1 MRPKESIPEQTLR
14 RIPHYHQILSDLEA
28 QGQQLISSSYLSRFF
43 RVHDT
48 QVRKDVSVIGYR
60 GRPKAGYSVS
70 GLRQAIGDFLGINLQ
85 NTAILIGAGKL
96 GSALCGY
103 PGLAEYGLHI
113 VGVFDND
120 SAKTGQRVAAFAI
133 QPLDALPQ
141 FLSGRGVG
149 IAILTVPKEAAQGV
163 ADLTISLGIR
173 AIWNFAPTQLS
184 VPPEVSVR
192 HENLAVGLALLSHDL
207 KKSQQPPREE

>member
-1 MRPKESIPEQTLR
+1 MRPKDSIPEQTLR

-28 QGQQLISSSYLSRFF
+28 EGKKLVSSRYLSRFF

-70 GLRQAIGDFLGINLQ
+70 GLRQAIGEFLGINLR
-85 NTAILIGAGKL
+85 NTAVLIGAGKL

-103 PGLAEYGLHI
+103 PGLAEYGLEI
-113 VGVFDND
+113 AGIFDSD
-120 SAKTGQRVAAFAI
+120 PSRIGAQVAAFTVQDVA
-133 QPLDALPQ
+133 ALPQ
-141 FLSGRGVG
+141 FLLGRDVG
-149 IAILTVPKEAAQGV
+149 IAILTVPREAAQAV
-163 ADLTISLGIR
+163 ADTVIGLGIR
-173 AIWNFAPTQLS
+173 AIWNFAPTPI
-184 VPPEVSVR
+184 VAPAGISVR

-207 KKSQQPPREE
+207 RRSQQGPREG

>member
-1 MRPKESIPEQTLR
+1 MRPKDSIPEQTLR

-28 QGQQLISSSYLSRFF
+28 QGQKLVSSSYLSRFF

-70 GLRQAIGDFLGINLQ
+70 GLRQAIGDFLGINLR
-85 NTAILIGAGKL
+85 NTAVLIGAGKL

-103 PGLAEYGLHI
+103 PGLAEYGLQI
-113 VGVFDND
+113 VGVFDSD
-120 SAKTGQRVAAFAI
+120 PARIGAEVASFVI
-133 QPLDALPQ
+133 QDVATLPR
-141 FLSGRGVG
+141 FLPGRGVG
-149 IAILTVPKEAAQGV
+149 IAILTVPREAAQAV
-163 ADLTISLGIR
+163 ADLVIGLGIR
-173 AIWNFAPTQLS
+173 AIWNFAPTPI
-184 VPPEVSVR
+184 VAAPDVSVR

-207 KKSQQPPREE
+207 RKSQRTLPEG

>member
-28 QGQQLISSSYLSRFF
+28 QGQKLISSSYLSRFF

-85 NTAILIGAGKL
+85 NSAVLIGAGKL

-103 PGLAEYGLHI
+103 PGLAEYGLRI
-113 VGVFDND
+113 AGVFDND
-120 SAKTGQRVAAFAI
+120 PAKVGQTVAAFTVQDIATL
-133 QPLDALPQ
+133 QE
-141 FLSGRGVG
+141 FLAGRGVG
-149 IAILTVPKEAAQGV
+149 IAILTVPKEAAQGAAELVV
-163 ADLTISLGIR
+163 ASGIR
-173 AIWNFAPTQLS
+173 AIWNFAPTQLA
-184 VPPEVSVR
+184 VPPEVAVR

-207 KKSQQPPREE
+207 KKSQQPPRED

>member
-1 MRPKESIPEQTLR
+1 LIPKQNIPEQTLR

-28 QGQQLISSSYLSRFF
+28 QGQRLVSSSYLSRFF

-70 GLRQAIGDFLGINLQ
+70 GLRQAIADFLGINLQ
-85 NTAILIGAGKL
+85 NTAVVIGAGKL

-103 PGLAEYGLHI
+103 PGLAEYGLRI

-120 SAKTGQRVAAFAI
+120 PARVGQMVATFAI
-133 QPLDALPQ
+133 QHLESLAP
-141 FLSGRGVG
+141 FLADRTVG
-149 IAILTVPKEAAQGV
+149 IAILTVPKDAAQAS
-163 ADLTISLGIR
+163 ADLVVALGIR
-173 AIWNFAPTQLS
+173 AIWNFAPTQVE

-207 KKSQQPPREE
+207 KKVQ